1 MNTIEFAKI
10 YEEAYRAVYWTAV
23 SLLKNETE
31 AEDVVQDTFVTLLES
46 YDTLQDKTKV
56 VPWLKKIC
64 ANKCLNIL
72 SRTRTEQAEQE
83 FFDNAETVPEDFLPE
98 SIVESK
104 EKRKIIMDI
113 IENSL
118 SEDVRRTII
127 LFYFDEMS
135 TKEIAEAMGIP
146 QGTVLWRLGFAR
158 KKIKKE
164 VEKYEKET
172 NTKLYSVA
180 LPFLALLFRKEAEQV
195 VIPPMSASLA
205 ELSASKGAALSGA
218 GKTIASEAIRKG
230 TGIVMKK
237 LLIGLVTLLA
247 VGAAVAGIVLM
258 TNRDDDSGTGKKKG
272 GKNKTVAEKNQGGY
286 LSDDDEYGDDYDF
299 GDDNDSDVPKTIDV
313 DNYDWESIYKWD
325 GNEIIGFN
333 YPLDEALKNTG
344 IIVIPGKCETIGTSA
359 FGEAAWVKEVRFE
372 KPEKIKMI
380 KNFAFDQFS
389 QLHSF
394 VMPPNANLF
403 QDGNYFQDGT
413 SPFGNNRVLAQSTR
427 LRNIVLPNGK
437 VTYYLLKSLTN
448 YFVDLPANNQIYLE
462 RLFVPAN
469 FSIRYNDPERDN
481 PVFAKYTEAY

>member
-1 MNTIEFAKI
+1 
-10 YEEAYRAVYWTAV
+10 
-23 SLLKNETE
+23 
-31 AEDVVQDTFVTLLES
+31 
-46 YDTLQDKTKV
+46 
-56 VPWLKKIC
+56 
-64 ANKCLNIL
+64 
-72 SRTRTEQAEQE
+72 
-83 FFDNAETVPEDFLPE
+83 
-98 SIVESK
+98 
-104 EKRKIIMDI
+104 MDI

-237 LLIGLVTLLA
+237 ILIGLVTLLA

-272 GKNKTVAEKNQGGY
+272 GKNKTVAEKNQDGY
-286 LSDDDEYGDDYDF
+286 LSAPYCPRDSQESSPTPQFKSINSSALSFHYSPNLTFIHDY
-299 GDDNDSDVPKTIDV
+299 
-313 DNYDWESIYKWD
+313 W
-325 GNEIIGFN
+325 
-333 YPLDEALKNTG
+333 KN
-344 IIVIPGKCETIGTSA
+344 
-359 FGEAAWVKEVRFE
+359 
-372 KPEKIKMI
+372 
-380 KNFAFDQFS
+380 
-389 QLHSF
+389 HSF
-394 VMPPNANLF
+394 
-403 QDGNYFQDGT
+403 D
-413 SPFGNNRVLAQSTR
+413 
-427 LRNIVLPNGK
+427 
-437 VTYYLLKSLTN
+437 
-448 YFVDLPANNQIYLE
+448 
-462 RLFVPAN
+462 
-469 FSIRYNDPERDN
+469 
-481 PVFAKYTEAY
+481 